1 MLRMGK
7 HAAPAGPDGR
17 EARRRLQ
24 AARMGRRYPGGVWR
38 YITGGLAFAAAGGF
52 LATVHEP
59 RYYAPVMLLLG
70 ALPPLAVVDSG
81 ATVIVSFL
89 SARWE
94 RRLEPLRPR
103 AAYLFL
109 ALGWIVVGAVCGL
122 LASSANDGATWL
134 VWATVISGSAAVM
147 LVGRAL
153 PSGTAWWPGRLSA
166 ESLVRRAARPGIA
179 E

>member
-1 MLRMGK
+1 
-7 HAAPAGPDGR
+7 
-17 EARRRLQ
+17 
-24 AARMGRRYPGGVWR
+24 MGRRYPGGVWR
-38 YITGGLAFAAAGGF
+38 YVTGGLAFAAAGGF
-52 LATVHEP
+52 LATVNEP
-59 RYYAPVMLLLG
+59 RYYAPVLLLLG
-70 ALPPLAVVDSG
+70 ALLPLAVVDAG

-94 RRLEPLRPR
+94 RRLEPLRTR

-122 LASSANDGATWL
+122 LASSAATWL
-134 VWATVISGSAAVM
+134 VWATVISGGAALM
-147 LVGRAL
+147 LIGRAL

-166 ESLVRRAARPGIA
+166 ESLVRRAVRPGIA